1 MSKFALHNIET
12 IKGKQLFFQLE
23 INGEKQLDIF
33 ENELIGTTYDGEFKT
48 ILTLMEF
55 VANNR
60 TLPKNKFRDI
70 TPKKEI
76 VKEYEFKTKHLRIY
90 TIHKPGGKIIVLGG
104 FKNNQKSDINLFRSI
119 KKQFLNE

>member
-23 INGEKQLDIF
+23 INGVKQLDAF
-33 ENELIGTTYDGEFKT
+33 ENKLVGTTYDGEFNT
-48 ILTLMEF
+48 ALALMDF

-60 TLPKNKFRDI
+60 TLPKTKFRDI
-70 TPKKEI
+70 TPKKEN

-90 TIHKPGGKIIVLGG
+90 AIHKPGGKIIVLGG

-119 KKQFLNE
+119 KKQYLNE